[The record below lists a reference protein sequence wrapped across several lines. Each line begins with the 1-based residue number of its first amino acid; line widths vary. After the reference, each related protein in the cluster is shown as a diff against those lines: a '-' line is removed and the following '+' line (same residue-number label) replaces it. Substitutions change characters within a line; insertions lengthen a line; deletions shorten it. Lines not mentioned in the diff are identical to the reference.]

1 MMKKYLLILI
11 CLFGINSI
19 YAQDFSIGPKVG
31 INRGNV
37 MVTGNGFDSGSSRYG
52 YHLGAFARLGG
63 DFIYLQPEL
72 LFTQTGGEIV
82 FLTSNGTNAEVD
94 VSFNRVDVP
103 LMLGLKWG
111 NFFRVQAGPVASILI
126 NYNLDDSFQVAQ
138 NVNYNRA
145 TLGYQAGV
153 GIDVGN
159 IILDLKYESSLGKI
173 ANSVAG
179 FSTDQRQNQL
189 ILSAGFRLF

>member
-1 MMKKYLLILI
+1 MKKVLLAFL
-11 CLFGINSI
+11 CLLAVSTVQ
-19 YAQDFSIGPKVG
+19 AQDFSIGPKVG

-37 MVTGNGFDSGSSRYG
+37 AVSGNGFETGSSQFG
-52 YHLGAFARLGG
+52 YHLGAFVRMGG

-72 LFTQTGGEIV
+72 LFTQTGGEILV
-82 FLTSNGTNAEVD
+82 ATANGNSANVD
-94 VSFNRVDVP
+94 VSFNRMDLPV
-103 LMLGLKWG
+103 MLGLKFK
-111 NFFRVQAGPVASILI
+111 NFFRVQAGPVASILV

-145 TLGYQAGV
+145 TIGYQAGV
-153 GIDVGN
+153 GLDIGN
-159 IILDLKYESSLGKI
+159 IIVDLKYESSLGRI

-189 ILSAGFRLF
+189 ILSAGFRIF